1 MLVIH
6 WSHHALIPLPRDLPE
21 GLTIQALRHPLMPNC
36 LEKFQ
41 VSVQDQKIY
50 QKWRTYK
57 IPTLHHFS
65 QPHSAKQWLGSQE
78 FSNGH
83 SAAKRNQRRLNDLN
97 CTCWWCPSLQVL
109 LALVQWGALPSS
121 LAMSQCW
128 FSDGRGGLT
137 VQDIWLLNL
146 LLDIVSTSSTV
157 VSICLKWHYSVWHQH
172 QQIVCPIKTL
182 LAGMFKTSH
191 LTKQEYSMTGRPS
204 PLKVDTGAA
213 SETALHDFLTSA
225 EDARRSLD
233 GCVCKWGLS
242 FMIMFWF
249 ITGFVMIYNDLS
261 LVLGGQTRF
270 LLVIW
275 GKALDFFLF
284 FSSMALRILSFSFSF
299 CRFSCWAEGRQS
311 GWLLCKYLRKAQKC
325 RRTADSD

>member
-1 MLVIH
+1 
-6 WSHHALIPLPRDLPE
+6 
-21 GLTIQALRHPLMPNC
+21 MPNC

-41 VSVQDQKIY
+41 VSFQDQKIY
-50 QKWRTYK
+50 QSEEHTSKYQNTNSSSLFTT
-57 IPTLHHFS
+57 TL
-65 QPHSAKQWLGSQE
+65 KE
-78 FSNGH
+78 FSVGH

-121 LAMSQCW
+121 LAMSQGW
-128 FSDGRGGLT
+128 FCDGRGGLT
-137 VQDIWLLNL
+137 YSSRHLTIKSI
-146 LLDIVSTSSTV
+146 LDIVSTSSTV

-225 EDARRSLD
+225 EEARRSLD
-233 GCVCKWGLS
+233 GSVCKWDSHLWS
-242 FMIMFWF
+242 C
-249 ITGFVMIYNDLS
+249 YDLS
-261 LVLGGQTRF
+261 LVLWWFIMIYHWFWGG
-270 LLVIW
+270 
-275 GKALDFFLF
+275 KPD
-284 FSSMALRILSFSFSF
+284 
-299 CRFSCWAEGRQS
+299 SCWSSEARPWISSSSSPQWHWGSCPSPSLSVAYPAELKEDKVDDFYVNISGRHKS
-311 GWLLCKYLRKAQKC
+311 VGHC
-325 RRTADSD
+325 RTADLD